1 MGELVFAPARLH
13 SGDMDQK
20 TLILR
25 SATFRSPLLFHSEQV
40 VQTAHVTTRVKR
52 SPLLP
57 AITKRRLLILTC
69 STSNEKKGPARLL
82 CIKEGSSGGRK
93 KTSIQDEFRLS
104 AVTKVEPQGD
114 QTLVVHAGERVSIYT
129 LARPQGFGWTLAEW
143 TQGITSGNAGA
154 EGP

>member
-1 MGELVFAPARLH
+1 M
-13 SGDMDQK
+13 
-20 TLILR
+20 
-25 SATFRSPLLFHSEQV
+25 LFHSEQV
-40 VQTAHVTTRVKR
+40 VQTAQVTTRVKR

-69 STSNEKKGPARLL
+69 STPNEKGPARLL

-114 QTLVVHAGERVSIYT
+114 LTLVVHVGERIGIYT
-129 LARPQGFGWTLAEW
+129 LVRPQGFGWTLAEW
-143 TQGITSGNAGA
+143 TQGITSGSAGA